1 LAGVLGAAALA
12 AGAEDTDLFWYHQ
25 PPKPAKTIPAT
36 ATAVI
41 MFFEA
46 ISDQNLERYQVI
58 INPIEPSGRLG
69 LPRHR
74 RVHFQGRLNGP

>member
-46 ISDQNLERYQVI
+46 ISDQKPLKDI
-58 INPIEPSGRLG
+58 KSLST
-69 LPRHR
+69 
-74 RVHFQGRLNGP
+74 RLNCQDTLVC